1 MIKQTV
7 IVIFSIFI
15 LFNNSM
21 ADQLAI
27 DTLLK
32 TYLAQGAKPANALKG
47 QKLWLT
53 EFPAKGQ
60 FSIRSCSSCHTGNLR
75 HSGKHLRTGKMI
87 KPLSVSINK
96 QSMNNIKKIKK
107 WLKRNC
113 KWTLGRECNVQEKSD
128 LLAFIKHQ

>member
-1 MIKQTV
+1 MIKQTA
-7 IVIFSIFI
+7 IVIFLVFF
-15 LFNNSM
+15 LFNISQ

-32 TYLAQGAKPANALKG
+32 TYLAQGAKSADALKG

-60 FSIRSCSSCHTGNLR
+60 FSKRSCSSCHSENLR
-75 HSGKHLRTGKMI
+75 QSGKHLRTGKII
-87 KPLSVSINK
+87 KPMSVSVNK